1 MLRLNT
7 GLVTEDDFVNWVRS
21 QNGVLHTRKVSNIST
36 TNLSECPPNTI
47 VCLTGYSQIV
57 HIFFKDIIKNFKN
70 KIILITLE
78 TDGFDMRNE
87 YLSNPLLYHWFTW
100 NKPIQHEKLTCIP
113 IGLNFDRHHNSIVN
127 YINGDNNNNIR
138 DKLFAVNLS
147 VSSNPD
153 RIKLIQTAKTK

>member
-57 HIFFKDIIKNFKN
+57 DIIDYNRIDCQVLYEIVDLMKK
-70 KIILITLE
+70 T
-78 TDGFDMRNE
+78 
-87 YLSNPLLYHWFTW
+87 YL
-100 NKPIQHEKLTCIP
+100 
-113 IGLNFDRHHNSIVN
+113 
-127 YINGDNNNNIR
+127 
-138 DKLFAVNLS
+138 
-147 VSSNPD
+147 
-153 RIKLIQTAKTK
+153 